1 MSSEQRAVD
10 LAISAFV
17 TQYGGT
23 SADVT
28 VDSVF
33 KQQIPNPPTAPGQVS
48 INPVR
53 YRFFV
58 QLRGNS
64 VEARYR
70 VEGGHVYRG

>member
-1 MSSEQRAVD
+1 MSSEKRAVD
-10 LAISAFV
+10 LAINAFV
-17 TQYGGT
+17 NQYGGDA
-23 SADVT
+23 SAV
-28 VDSVF
+28 SVISVS

-64 VEARYR
+64 AEARYR